1 MWYSFSDHILVLFYG
16 EEIILAAQLMDML
29 WSLTLGARGFFV
41 FLLIRSQVFETF
53 LVMQSVDRNL
63 TLKLMK
69 IYVIATGFCLYIA

>member
-41 FLLIRSQVFETF
+41 FLLIRSQVFGTF
-53 LVMQSVDRNL
+53 LVMQSVDGNL